1 MLPLDLRDTSAV
13 CVFFIHI
20 DSWVLIR
27 NGINYIYIYIYI
39 ESVQYQRIH
48 PYFILRIQTGYIS
61 TPATLPQTTP
71 DYYGELLSNI
81 IVIVSYIH
89 PYQQF
94 IPIPDKNSQSNHA
107 MPPRYH

>member
-13 CVFFIHI
+13 CIPFIHI

-27 NGINYIYIYIYI
+27 NGMNYIYIYIYPYI

-81 IVIVSYIH
+81 IVIHPSIPAIH
-89 PYQQF
+89 T
-94 IPIPDKNSQSNHA
+94 HT
-107 MPPRYH
+107 R